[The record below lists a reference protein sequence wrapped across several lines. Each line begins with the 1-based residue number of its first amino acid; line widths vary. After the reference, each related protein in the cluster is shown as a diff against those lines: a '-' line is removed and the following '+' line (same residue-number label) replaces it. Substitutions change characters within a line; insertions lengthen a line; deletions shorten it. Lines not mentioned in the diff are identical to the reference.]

1 MKTKQSKLTFSLVVF
16 LLVGIIIALNGHGK
30 GEELIKGADFYATDL
45 FLIVPLLLLIGDLF
59 YLTIKRSR
67 VNRCDG
73 NYTREVYPR
82 WGCVV
87 CLAYLVF

>member
-1 MKTKQSKLTFSLVVF
+1 MQRIS
-16 LLVGIIIALNGHGK
+16 
-30 GEELIKGADFYATDL
+30 
-45 FLIVPLLLLIGDLF
+45 LIVPLLLLIGDLF

-73 NYTREVYPR
+73 MTQERLIQD
-82 WGCVV
+82 GDGVV